1 MKNELEAL
9 EAEFEEH
16 LRDIRR
22 KERELKSEET
32 IRAVK
37 RRVG

>member
-9 EAEFEEH
+9 EAEYEEH

-22 KERELKSEET
+22 KERELKAEET
-32 IRAVK
+32 FRTAK